1 MIAGDRP
8 RTDSA
13 GSRRW
18 AAWTGPEGR
27 CERAVIGGEAIELPL
42 DLQPVGIFADRQDD
56 GTVDLLVSL
65 YRDDQGTADDE
76 SDDRGPFID
85 RYRVDP

>member
-1 MIAGDRP
+1 M
-8 RTDSA
+8 
-13 GSRRW
+13 
-18 AAWTGPEGR
+18 
-27 CERAVIGGEAIELPL
+27 IGGEAIELPL